1 MSSQTCWANMFPL
14 TIAQLSMFGFCV
26 VFVPSVVH
34 NHRHKES
41 LNMCCRRHD
50 RPSLKLKKKKK
61 NVICLFSTKPDY
73 NSIFLLVPEAAA
85 VDSGAV
91 LNVEKAETPVKTVFQ

>member
-1 MSSQTCWANMFPL
+1 
-14 TIAQLSMFGFCV
+14 
-26 VFVPSVVH
+26 
-34 NHRHKES
+34 
-41 LNMCCRRHD
+41 MCCQRHD
-50 RPSLKLKKKKK
+50 RPSLKFKKKK

-91 LNVEKAETPVKTVFQ
+91 LDVEKAETPVKTVFQ